1 MIDPAGRLH
10 RPATADQVVS
20 VASRS
25 QAPQSQLFAAELSD
39 KLASTTNNASRAA
52 ELPRSLPA
60 GQQVVTWRDPGPI
73 IAPVSTSVSAAGSPP
88 SGLNGLVITYPPGT
102 TSGTTSGA
110 TSGASS
116 GPAASAGTPAA
127 QPESFDEAYW
137 ASQPAAVQQLQ
148 NIQNPAERAQVA
160 TQLAQEGY
168 SIDVPIMVWGWD
180 PATTTAARESM
191 GYTWVP
197 SAGQQPVGVAPGVTF
212 AGTAYNPSAPP
223 AGSITV

>member
-10 RPATADQVVS
+10 RPATADQVIS
-20 VASRS
+20 LTDRS
-25 QAPQSQLFAAELSD
+25 ALRKYNLYTHELSE
-39 KLASTTNNASRAA
+39 KLASTTNTASRASA
-52 ELPRSLPA
+52 LPASLPA
-60 GQQVVTWRDPGPI
+60 GQQVVAWRDPGPI
-73 IAPVSTSVSAAGSPP
+73 IAPVSAPVSPPVSTQASGAASQP
-88 SGLNGLVITYPPGT
+88 SGLNGLVITYPT
-102 TSGTTSGA
+102 T

-127 QPESFDEAYW
+127 QPVSFDEAYW

-212 AGTAYNPSAPP
+212 AGTAYNPSTPP